1 MRILYFTDDF
11 SQENIQFAK
20 KHGLTMRKRSAYTQV
35 DTVEQCTAV
44 CGDVPPA
51 YLDKYPL
58 HELPKTEQQK
68 AEEDARLKAEAE
80 VKTKAEAE
88 AKAKAEEDA
97 ETEVK
102 QPIEEKARAVKAKT
116 QKPSE

>member
-68 AEEDARLKAEAE
+68 AEAE